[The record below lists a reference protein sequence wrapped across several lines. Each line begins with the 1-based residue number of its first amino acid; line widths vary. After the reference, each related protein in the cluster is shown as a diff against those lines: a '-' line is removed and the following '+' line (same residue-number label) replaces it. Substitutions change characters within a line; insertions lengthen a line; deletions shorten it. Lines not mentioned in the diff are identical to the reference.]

1 MDDLV
6 AELQDFRHLRWD
18 DRTTTSGT
26 SGTFP
31 KARAGEGRARRY
43 YKLSCYDSYRGI
55 YGHECVNELLAA
67 RVMEHLGI
75 PHARYRLIH
84 GLVVIDGE

>member
-18 DRTTTSGT
+18 ERTTTSGT

-31 KARAGEGRARRY
+31 KARAGEGRARLLRQ
-43 YKLSCYDSYRGI
+43 LP
-55 YGHECVNELLAA
+55 GHL
-67 RVMEHLGI
+67 R
-75 PHARYRLIH
+75 P
-84 GLVVIDGE
+84 

>member
-18 DRTTTSGT
+18 ERTTTSGT

-31 KARAGEGRARRY
+31 KARAGEGGGAPLLQALLLRQ
-43 YKLSCYDSYRGI
+43 LP
-55 YGHECVNELLAA
+55 GHL
-67 RVMEHLGI
+67 R
-75 PHARYRLIH
+75 P
-84 GLVVIDGE
+84 

>member
-18 DRTTTSGT
+18 ERTTTSGT

-31 KARAGEGRARRY
+31 KAQ
-43 YKLSCYDSYRGI
+43 L
-55 YGHECVNELLAA
+55 
-67 RVMEHLGI
+67 
-75 PHARYRLIH
+75 HAL
-84 GLVVIDGE
+84 DGEAGALEAVDDLADVPVAHAVGLDHGVGLLDSHGNPFV

>member
-18 DRTTTSGT
+18 ERTITSGT

-31 KARAGEGRARRY
+31 EGAGRRGEGAPLLQALLLRQ
-43 YKLSCYDSYRGI
+43 LP
-55 YGHECVNELLAA
+55 GHL
-67 RVMEHLGI
+67 R
-75 PHARYRLIH
+75 P
-84 GLVVIDGE
+84 